1 MLLLHLQRYPGRTSG
16 RHSAELCDAGVLQYA
31 VIALFLI
38 IFDGLQLF
46 GTCLVMVK
54 TKATHPDD
62 YRFTH
67 YTRFNKPK
75 EDVMKAKNNFSVLL
89 AETTAK
95 GSLAIFAGV
104 AVFLGGFITWSAAG
118 AISGLASLFN

>member
-1 MLLLHLQRYPGRTSG
+1 MHR
-16 RHSAELCDAGVLQYA
+16 
-31 VIALFLI
+31 
-38 IFDGLQLF
+38 F
-46 GTCLVMVK
+46 GTTVVI
-54 TKATHPDD
+54 TKIKSNVIRTITGSHSNK
-62 YRFTH
+62 RFK
-67 YTRFNKPK
+67 KPK
-75 EDVMKAKNNFSVLL
+75 EDVMKAKTNYSVLL

>member
-1 MLLLHLQRYPGRTSG
+1 
-16 RHSAELCDAGVLQYA
+16 
-31 VIALFLI
+31 
-38 IFDGLQLF
+38 
-46 GTCLVMVK
+46 
-54 TKATHPDD
+54 
-62 YRFTH
+62 
-67 YTRFNKPK
+67 
-75 EDVMKAKNNFSVLL
+75 L